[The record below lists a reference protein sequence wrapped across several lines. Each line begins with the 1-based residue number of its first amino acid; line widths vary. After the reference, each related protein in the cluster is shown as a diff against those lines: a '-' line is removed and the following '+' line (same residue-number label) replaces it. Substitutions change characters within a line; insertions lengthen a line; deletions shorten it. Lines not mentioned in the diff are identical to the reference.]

1 MEKKYLAGT
10 LIESKSTG
18 EKALIEHSYKE
29 AFGSGS
35 HNELS
40 VIWLDKNGNPEY
52 SNAWKKK
59 SDFNMLES
67 NVEENLKKIRKY
79 NKGDAAPIGMNAR
92 LAIYLGYS
100 SIHTYE
106 SALANSKEGSIK
118 L

>member
-18 EKALIEHSYKE
+18 EKALIEYSYKE

-40 VIWLDKNGNPEY
+40 VIWLNKNGNPAGSSAWNEK
-52 SNAWKKK
+52 SN
-59 SDFNMLES
+59 FNVLES
-67 NVEENLKKIRKY
+67 NIEENLKKIRKY
-79 NKGDAAPIGMNAR
+79 NKGEAAPIGMNAK

-106 SALANSKEGSIK
+106 SALANLKEGSIK

>member
-1 MEKKYLAGT
+1 MKKYLAGT

-40 VIWLDKNGNPEY
+40 VIWLDKDDSPKG
-52 SNAWKKK
+52 STAWHSK
-59 SDFNMLES
+59 SDFNILES
-67 NVEENLKKIRKY
+67 DIEENLKKIKEY
-79 NKGDAAPIGMNAR
+79 NKGEAAPIGMNKK

-106 SALANSKEGSIK
+106 SALAHLKEGSIK

>member
-18 EKALIEHSYKE
+18 RKALIEHSYKE
-29 AFGSGS
+29 AFESGS

-40 VIWLDKNGNPEY
+40 VIWFDEKGNLKG
-52 SNAWKKK
+52 STAWHSK
-59 SDFNMLES
+59 SDFNILES
-67 NVEENLKKIRKY
+67 DIEENLKKIKEY
-79 NKGDAAPIGMNAR
+79 NKGEAAPIGMNKK

-106 SALANSKEGSIK
+106 SALANLKEGSIK